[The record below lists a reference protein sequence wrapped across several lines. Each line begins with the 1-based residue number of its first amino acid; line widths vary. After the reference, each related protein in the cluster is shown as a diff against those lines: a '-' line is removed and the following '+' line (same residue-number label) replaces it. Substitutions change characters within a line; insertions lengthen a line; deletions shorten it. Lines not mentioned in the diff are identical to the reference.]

1 VQGTEIALAN
11 GMARSGVTLRRLGL
25 DRLSIKSKLGLLA
38 GFSLL
43 NLAVVGVA
51 GWLGVSHL
59 NQALEEIN
67 DHSAPALILM
77 AEMRMWQ
84 AKSLLATRDVATWRP
99 ERYDSASARLDGLS
113 EANSIAASVIERR
126 NEAEAR
132 VKLAFDAY
140 QALPKSE
147 PGAQQWTVVQERLQE
162 FKDTFDPVEPVLQEM
177 AKAQSWEE
185 AIGATQRF
193 QLIDERV
200 GAVWERTEAEMD
212 RLNNLEKAN
221 AEVIKESASTART
234 TAQGAIVLVSLV
246 AAAGLGLLIF
256 FIVRGIGGALDELR
270 KTMVNVAQSGDFTQG
285 IAIRGKDEIAETAQ
299 AFNSL
304 LGSVRQLL
312 NMVLHNAQ
320 GINAASA
327 TTLGAAQEVAAAS
340 QQQSDSAAAMA
351 AVVEQMT
358 VSIGHITQSSSD
370 AVNCARHAGQAADE
384 GATIIAQTATEVGV
398 IAATVD
404 QAEITIQEL
413 GRHSAKISTIVQVI
427 KEIADQT
434 NLLALNAAIEAARA
448 GESGRG
454 FAVVADEV
462 RSLAERTRSSTEDI
476 GAMVVVM
483 QQLAGNVISNMATV
497 GSRVR
502 DGQAHANQAAERIV
516 AIQDNT
522 RQLSNAV
529 GEIAQALQEHA
540 VASEEI
546 SRQVE
551 RVVGMSEGNAASAV
565 RAEDV
570 STELQTL
577 AVSLRQA
584 VGAFKV

>member
-1 VQGTEIALAN
+1 
-11 GMARSGVTLRRLGL
+11 MARGGITLRRLGM
-25 DRLSIKSKLGLLA
+25 DRLSIKTKLGLLA

-43 NLAVVGVA
+43 NLAVVAVA

-59 NQALEEIN
+59 NQALEEIS

-84 AKSLLATRDVATWRP
+84 AKSLLATRDVATWRQ
-99 ERYDSASARLDGLS
+99 ERYDSASARLDGVS

-132 VKLAFDAY
+132 VKLALDAY

-147 PGAQQWTVVQERLQE
+147 NVALQWGVVQERLQE
-162 FKDTFDPVEPVLQEM
+162 FKETFDPVVPVLQEM
-177 AKAQSWEE
+177 AKTQSWEE
-185 AIGATQRF
+185 VISVTQRF

-212 RLNNLEKAN
+212 LLNKLEKAN
-221 AEVIKESASTART
+221 AEVINESAATARQ
-234 TAQGAIVLVSLV
+234 TAQRAIVLVSLM
-246 AAAGLGLLIF
+246 AAGGLGILIF
-256 FIVRGIGGALDELR
+256 IIIRGITGALDQLR
-270 KTMVNVAQSGDFTQG
+270 KTMVNVAQSGDFTQD

-304 LGSVRQLL
+304 LGSVRQ
-312 NMVLHNAQ
+312 VLAIVLRNALS
-320 GINAASA
+320 INAAAA
-327 TTLGAAQEVAAAS
+327 TTLGAAQEVATAS
-340 QQQSDSAAAMA
+340 QQQTDSAAAMA

-358 VSIGHITQSSSD
+358 VSIGHITQSSGD
-370 AVNCARHAGQAADE
+370 AVHCARHAGQAADE
-384 GATIIAQTATEVGV
+384 GAAIIAQTATEVG
-398 IAATVD
+398 IISSTVD

-483 QQLAGNVISNMATV
+483 QQLAGNVISNMAMV
-497 GSRVR
+497 GSKVR

-570 STELQTL
+570 SAELQTL